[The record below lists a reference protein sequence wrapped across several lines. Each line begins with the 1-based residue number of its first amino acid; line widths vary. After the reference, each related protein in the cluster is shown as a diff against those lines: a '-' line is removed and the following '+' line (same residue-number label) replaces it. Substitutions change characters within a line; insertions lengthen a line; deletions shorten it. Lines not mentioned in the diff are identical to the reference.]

1 MFNRTPVTFWV
12 PPGRICYTSLQGD
25 RLGNRYYS
33 GPVTDHFNGKQ
44 FYHPGLPSTDKS
56 VLDILR
62 WRLSGKHSRWP
73 DVVPA
78 RSGVKPDAYVDGLRI
93 TLIGHASL
101 LVQIAGCN
109 ILVDP
114 VWGERVSPFRR
125 VGPRRHN
132 PPAVALGDLPPIH
145 AVLITHSHYD
155 HMDTSTLGWT
165 WQHHCPLMISPLG
178 NDAVIRKD
186 VPDAKV
192 QTGDWWESFPIGNQ
206 VRVTIV
212 PAYHW
217 SARNLG
223 DRRLALWGGFVLDTS
238 AGLVY
243 CAGDTGYQDGKI
255 FAEIRDRL
263 GSPLVA
269 VLPIGAYEPRW
280 FMSTQHVDPSQAIR
294 IASGVGAPYLLGIHW
309 GTFALTDE
317 PWDEPA
323 TLLRDAI
330 EQQKSPKLAALAM
343 RPGDTWELH

>member
-1 MFNRTPVTFWV
+1 M
-12 PPGRICYTSLQGD
+12 
-25 RLGNRYYS
+25 GNRYYS

-62 WRLSGKHSRWP
+62 WRLSGQHSRWP

-78 RSGVKPDAYVDGLRI
+78 RSGLRPDECVDGLRI
-93 TLIGHASL
+93 THIGHASL
-101 LVQIAGCN
+101 LVQVAECN

-114 VWGERVSPFRR
+114 VWSERASPFRWA
-125 VGPRRHN
+125 GPRRHN
-132 PPAVALGDLPPIH
+132 PPAVAIDDLPPVD
-145 AVLITHSHYD
+145 AVLVTHSHYD
-155 HMDTSTLGWT
+155 HMDTLTLGRL
-165 WQHHCPLMISPLG
+165 WQRHRPLMIAPLG

-192 QTGDWWESFPIGNQ
+192 QTGDWWDSFAISDP
-206 VRVTIV
+206 VRATIV

-223 DRRLALWGGFVLDTS
+223 DRRLALWGGFVLETP

-255 FAEIRDRL
+255 FAQIRERL
-263 GSPLVA
+263 GAQLVA

-280 FMSTQHVDPSQAIR
+280 FMSTQHVDPVETIR
-294 IASGVGAPYLLGIHW
+294 IATEMRAQYLLGVHW

-330 EQQKSPKLAALAM
+330 EQQKPERLTALAM
-343 RPGDTWELH
+343 RAGDTWEPQ